1 MSVNRLKSHLLVL
14 PEDDANRQIA
24 NGFLLEPRLNSRAIQ
39 VLPCAGG
46 WGKVIEEFE
55 ANYAPKMRQNQLM
68 MMALVID
75 SDVEKKG
82 EIRSR
87 NVSRFDDVRDRIP
100 SDLKDRV
107 FVLGS
112 WIDPQKLKAA
122 MHRKS
127 LEAIGESLAEDC
139 AKKKSDGDCAENTNG
154 TWGHELLKHNEKELK
169 RMVVTVKPFLF
180 TE

>member
-1 MSVNRLKSHLLVL
+1 MSVNRHKKHLLVL

-24 NGFLLEPRLNSRAIQ
+24 NGFLLEPTLNYRAIQ
-39 VLPCAGG
+39 VLPCADG

-55 ANYAPKMRQNQLM
+55 KNYAPKMRQNQLM

-82 EIRSR
+82 EVRSK
-87 NVSRFDDVRDRIP
+87 NVNRFDDVRDRIP
-100 SDLKDRV
+100 PDLKDRV

-122 MHRKS
+122 MNRKS
-127 LEAIGESLAEDC
+127 LESIGESLAEDC
-139 AKKKSDGDCAENTNG
+139 AENNKNNNG
-154 TWGHELLKHNEKELK
+154 AWGHELLKHNEKELK

>member
-1 MSVNRLKSHLLVL
+1 MSVNRHKKHLLVL

-24 NGFLLEPRLNSRAIQ
+24 NGFLLEPSLNSRAIQ

-46 WGKVIEEFE
+46 WGKVIKEFE
-55 ANYAPKMRQNQLM
+55 DNYAPKMRQNQLM

-82 EIRSR
+82 EVRSK
-87 NVSRFDDVRDRIP
+87 NANRFDDVSDRIP

-112 WIDPQKLKAA
+112 WIDPQKLKTS
-122 MHRKS
+122 MDRKS
-127 LEAIGESLAEDC
+127 LEAIGEALAEDC
-139 AKKKSDGDCAENTNG
+139 AENANK
-154 TWGHELLKHNEKELK
+154 TWGHELLKHNERELK
-169 RMVVTVKPFLF
+169 RMIATVKPFLF
-180 TE
+180 TDLH